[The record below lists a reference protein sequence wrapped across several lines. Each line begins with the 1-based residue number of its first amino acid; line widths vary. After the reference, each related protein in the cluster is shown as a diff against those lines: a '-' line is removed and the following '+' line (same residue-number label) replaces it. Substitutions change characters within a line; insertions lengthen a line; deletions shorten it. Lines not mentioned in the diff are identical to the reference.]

1 MTTLL
6 IIAGVLLLVRLGLF
20 GALLTVAL
28 RAESRQR
35 RLLVEQAQADARI
48 QLRTQAALNDLY
60 DSARQAANDS
70 HPSS

>member
-6 IIAGVLLLVRLGLF
+6 IIAGVLLVLGLGLF

-70 HPSS
+70 RP